1 MRVNVLVQAQKLLVR
16 KLNKQNMIITNKLYY
31 IYYIYRQ
38 NMMRG
43 KKLSFKKS
51 VKNHRDR

>member
-1 MRVNVLVQAQKLLVR
+1 MRVNVLVKARKLLVLKR
-16 KLNKQNMIITNKLYY
+16 NKQNMIIAYKLYY

-43 KKLSFKKS
+43 KKKLSSKKA
-51 VKNHRDR
+51 